1 MTLVLTGPT
10 PRDRAKTT
18 FTTVTMLRLLRS
30 PYVFLLLP
38 VLFWAG
44 NAVIGRAVVGEV
56 PPFTLSF
63 WRWVTA
69 SLILLPIGLPRLL
82 AQRERLRGRWPVLL
96 ALAMSSVAA
105 YNTLLYLALQ
115 TTTAI
120 NATLVGCSMPIVI
133 ITLSWL
139 WLGESIHLRQGF
151 GVVLSLLGVVLVIA
165 RGDPAALLA
174 LHFQTG
180 DGWMMVGVLSW
191 SIYSVLLRRYPTSI
205 EPFALLTLL
214 VLLGT
219 PMILPFY
226 LWELAQGQIWHPS
239 SHSLAVIA
247 YVAIFPS
254 ILAYYFWNIGVA
266 KLGANMAGLYANLL
280 PIFTAILAVLLLGE
294 SFRWFHAVGLILISL
309 GIWLAT
315 ARQPRPLQ

>member
-1 MTLVLTGPT
+1 V
-10 PRDRAKTT
+10 
-18 FTTVTMLRLLRS
+18 TVLRLLSS

-63 WRWVTA
+63 WRWVA
-69 SLILLPIGLPRLL
+69 AALILLPIGLPRLL

-96 ALAMSSVAA
+96 ALALTSVAA

-133 ITLSWL
+133 IALSRL
-139 WLGESIHLRQGF
+139 WLGESISLRQGG
-151 GVVLSLLGVVLVIA
+151 GVVVSLIGVLLVIA
-165 RGDPAALLA
+165 RGDPATLLA
-174 LHFQTG
+174 LHLQPG
-180 DGWMMVGVLSW
+180 DGWMMVAVLSW
-191 SIYSVLLRRYPTSI
+191 ATYSVLLRRHPTGI
-205 EPFALLTLL
+205 EPLALLTLL
-214 VLLGT
+214 VLLGV
-219 PMILPFY
+219 PMILPLY
-226 LWELAQGQIWHPS
+226 LWELAQGQLWHPS
-239 SHSLAVIA
+239 PHGLAVIA

-254 ILAYYFWNIGVA
+254 VLAYYFWNQGVA
-266 KLGANMAGLYANLL
+266 KLGANTAGLYANLL
-280 PIFTAILAVLLLGE
+280 PILTAILAVLLIGE
-294 SFRWFHAVGLILISL
+294 SFRWFHGAGLALIFG

-315 ARQPRPLQ
+315 LRRGSSG